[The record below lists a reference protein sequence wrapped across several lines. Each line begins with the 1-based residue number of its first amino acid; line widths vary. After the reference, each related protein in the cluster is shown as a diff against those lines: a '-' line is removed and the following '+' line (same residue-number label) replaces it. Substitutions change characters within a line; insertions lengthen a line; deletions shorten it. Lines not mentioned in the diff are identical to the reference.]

1 VTRRSAWR
9 RERAATIEM
18 GSYRL
23 RKRGVAQFDW
33 SDPYRLAVA
42 LSWPQF
48 ILASLALYL
57 GVNLLFAML
66 YLAAPGDV
74 ANAAPGSFADL
85 MFFSIETMATVG
97 YGEMYPATRY
107 GHLVASVEIMS
118 GIAFTAILT
127 GVIFVRF
134 SRPRAHFLMAKHP
147 IVTTHNGCRTLMLRV
162 GNGQSTLYADARAR
176 ISVLLSELSAE
187 GTPFRRTHL
196 LRLERD
202 EIPVFPLTWTLMHVI
217 DETSPLHD
225 LDPARLVAADTRLFV
240 ALEAR
245 DPALSVSVHELRAY
259 RHEDLL
265 FGVRYVDVISDDD
278 NGRPVADM
286 TRIDETEALGEDRPV
301 APSEL
306 MR

>member
-1 VTRRSAWR
+1 
-9 RERAATIEM
+9 M
-18 GSYRL
+18 
-23 RKRGVAQFDW
+23 
-33 SDPYRLAVA
+33 
-42 LSWPQF
+42 
-48 ILASLALYL
+48 
-57 GVNLLFAML
+57 
-66 YLAAPGDV
+66 
-74 ANAAPGSFADL
+74 ANATPGSFADL

-107 GHLVASVEIMS
+107 GHLVASAVEIMS

-134 SRPRAHFLMAKHP
+134 SRPRAHFLMAKNP

-225 LDPARLVAADTRLFV
+225 LDRARFGRSRYKRLFV

-259 RHEDLL
+259 RPGDLHVRR
-265 FGVRYVDVISDDD
+265 VRYVDVITDDE

-286 TRIDETEALGEDRPV
+286 TRIDETEAMGGSDYSAE
-301 APSEL
+301 SEL
-306 MR
+306 TR